1 MSDPERDPSVRRAI
15 DELRTIPPS
24 RPADIRRIVAAAAAA
39 RVAPSDDEPR
49 LPSVDHVGSRGIGRW
64 AVGAAA
70 AAMIVAAVALIRGTG
85 ANNVA
90 STPTRAVRPTSEPVA
105 ASAGPIQVA
114 ANSTTESAP
123 INHQFVF
130 NGKGAHRVS
139 VVGDFNRWNASSA
152 PMTRASD
159 GELWSITIPVAP
171 GRHMYGFMVDDSIFV
186 LDPYAQKARDPD
198 LGTNS
203 SVIIVGKP

>member
-1 MSDPERDPSVRRAI
+1 MNHPERDPNVRRAI
-15 DELRTIPPS
+15 EELRAIPPS

-49 LPSVDHVGSRGIGRW
+49 LPSVDLVGRRTGVLRWLSGI
-64 AVGAAA
+64 AAA
-70 AAMIVAAVALIRGTG
+70 AVVVIGFMVARQQRPETSPQKSARIAAPAAG
-85 ANNVA
+85 ASGLVQA
-90 STPTRAVRPTSEPVA
+90 
-105 ASAGPIQVA
+105 A
-114 ANSTTESAP
+114 ANSSAESAP
-123 INHQFVF
+123 IDHQFVF

-139 VVGDFNRWNASSA
+139 VVGDFNRWNANSA
-152 PMTRASD
+152 RMMRASD
-159 GELWSITIPVAP
+159 GELWSITIPIAP
-171 GRHMYGFMVDDSIFV
+171 GRHMYGFMVDDSVFV